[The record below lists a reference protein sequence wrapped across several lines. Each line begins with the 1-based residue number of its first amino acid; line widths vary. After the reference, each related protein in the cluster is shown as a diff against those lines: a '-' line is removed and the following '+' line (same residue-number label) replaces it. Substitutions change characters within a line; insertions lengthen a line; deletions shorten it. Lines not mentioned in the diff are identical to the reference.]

1 MNKFI
6 TKIVGA
12 ALGLTLAIGVGVAVG
27 SNQGDSRKVDAA
39 AGDSYRLVKSVNDL
53 AAGDEVLFGYT
64 NGSDVHKASGQLNAN
79 TGSYLRAIDV
89 TISNEVLTYTGNT
102 VKPLILSKSGNNW
115 VFTYDTTTVAT
126 TAVKKMCISTTNN
139 SVSTWTISIAN
150 TGVATI
156 TSTTASYGTIKY
168 NSNDPRFLNY
178 ASGQQNIGIYKK
190 TAPVASISFNPTSL
204 SLKTGQSPTTVTATV
219 KNLGTDVAYEWSIK
233 DGSATNLVSLSN
245 TDTATVTVSV
255 IAASAGSTIIQCY
268 ALGSDDEVTGYVNVS
283 VALAPTS
290 VTFDGTEPAASTYT
304 LETYDS
310 YSYKNMPGVTVNPSG
325 ASQDVVYTILTGND
339 LVSLNDNK
347 TRINILKKV
356 ESTETATIKIEAASD
371 SSVYATLTVSV
382 SHDAIKA
389 IRVKPETTIPNQVI
403 GEKFNPS
410 GIQFQK
416 QHNQNT
422 TWVNFES
429 GDSVTCET
437 IIEESTESV
446 TVYLTGSDTIS
457 CVVTGFNV
465 VDYAGTYKVTSN
477 KSDTFINATT
487 SNFKTYTDNSDPF
500 TVKTVTNVKF
510 GANPAQGEC
519 GKNTDI
525 VLDQNGVLT
534 LDAPSTYVVSR
545 IELNVSTKAN
555 KNGGKSD
562 LTVGGYTYSLTSY
575 SSRSLIVEY
584 PFTNSITVSV
594 TYWVFIEYIEITLTP
609 ASNTSAMALAYGL
622 AFNELTHEECAAM
635 GGISADTWEY
645 VEDYYDAAVL
655 ANAGLEGTLK
665 TAEANKAGDNLGQA
679 MFRYDMIKTKY
690 SKTDFLGRFGVGGIN
705 AAVNINKGSINS
717 NNGTTTLVI
726 ILIASISLVAVS
738 GYFVIRRRREN

>member
-1 MNKFI
+1 MNKFL

-27 SNQGDSRKVDAA
+27 ANQGDSREVEATASVGDTYTRLTSSDTLN
-39 AGDSYRLVKSVNDL
+39 AGDSLLIVCESK
-53 AAGDEVLFGYT
+53 GDVLSTTQNNNNRGVQSATIDNHSLSFATGMQEIT
-64 NGSDVHKASGQLNAN
+64 LRASGNKWVLGVNA
-79 TGSYLRAIDV
+79 TQG
-89 TISNEVLTYTGNT
+89 
-102 VKPLILSKSGNNW
+102 LIGVSGNNYLR
-115 VFTYDTTTVAT
+115 TGSD
-126 TAVKKMCISTTNN
+126 
-139 SVSTWTISIAN
+139 TWTISIDN
-150 TGVATI
+150 NGNATM
-156 TSTTASYGTIKY
+156 TSTASSRIIKR
-168 NSNDPRFLNY
+168 NSSSNLY
-178 ASGQQNIGIYKK
+178 ATYSSGQ
-190 TAPVASISFNPTSL
+190 TAVQLYRKSVPVPSITFNPSSL
-204 SLKTGQSPTTVTATV
+204 SLRTGQSPTTVTATV
-219 KNLGTDVAYEWSIK
+219 KNVGTDVAYEWSIK

-255 IAASAGSTIIQCY
+255 IAVSAGSTIIQCY
-268 ALGSDDEVTGYVNVS
+268 ALGNDDEVTGYVNVS

-290 VTFDGTEPAASTYT
+290 VTFNGTEPAASTYT

-310 YSYKNMPGVTVNPSG
+310 YSYKNMPEVTVNPSG

-389 IRVKPETTIPNQVI
+389 IRVKPETSIPDQVI
-403 GEKFNPS
+403 GAKFNPS

-422 TWVNFES
+422 SWVNFES
-429 GDSVTCET
+429 GDSVSCDT

-477 KSDTFINATT
+477 KSDAYTSATT

-525 VLDQNGVLT
+525 VLDNNGVLT

-545 IELNVSTKAN
+545 IELNVSTKSN
-555 KNGGKSD
+555 KNGGESD

-635 GGISADTWEY
+635 EGISADTWEY
-645 VEDYYDAAVL
+645 VEDYFDAAVL
-655 ANAGLEGTLK
+655 VNAGLEGTLK

-690 SKTDFLGRFGVGGIN
+690 SKTDFLGRFDVGG
-705 AAVNINKGSINS
+705 VNYGARVVGEMPETASSSTI
-717 NNGTTTLVI
+717 LVI
-726 ILIASISLVAVS
+726 VLISSISLVAVS
-738 GYFVIRRRREN
+738 SYFVIRRRREN